1 MYSMSL
7 FDLTGHVAIVTGGNG
22 GIGLGM
28 ALGLAKAGASLAIV
42 GRNSDKNKIALEKL
56 QGVGAAAIAIEK
68 DITDELA
75 GTDVVTKVE
84 NRFGRIDILIN
95 NAGSNIRKRPEE
107 LSLNDF
113 RWVQDTN
120 LTSAFVFSQAVYPKF
135 KTIGKGKI
143 INIGSM
149 YSIFGGAVATA
160 YSVSKGGL
168 IQMTKSMAAA
178 WAADKIQVNAVLPGW
193 IDTEL
198 TQIARKQ
205 IDGLYEKQ
213 LARIPH
219 GRWGTPE
226 DHAGIAVFLSSNAS
240 NYITGTSIP
249 VDGGF
254 SISG

>member
-1 MYSMSL
+1 
-7 FDLTGHVAIVTGGNG
+7 
-22 GIGLGM
+22 
-28 ALGLAKAGASLAIV
+28 
-42 GRNSDKNKIALEKL
+42 
-56 QGVGAAAIAIEK
+56 
-68 DITDELA
+68 
-75 GTDVVTKVE
+75 
-84 NRFGRIDILIN
+84 
-95 NAGSNIRKRPEE
+95 
-107 LSLNDF
+107 
-113 RWVQDTN
+113 
-120 LTSAFVFSQAVYPKF
+120 
-135 KTIGKGKI
+135 
-143 INIGSM
+143 M

-213 LARIPH
+213 LARIPN